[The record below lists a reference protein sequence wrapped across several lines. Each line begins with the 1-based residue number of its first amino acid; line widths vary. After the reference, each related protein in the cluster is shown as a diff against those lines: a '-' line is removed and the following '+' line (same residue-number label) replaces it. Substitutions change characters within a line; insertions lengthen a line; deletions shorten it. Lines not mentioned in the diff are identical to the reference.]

1 MDGGANSFGWGRSYA
16 RCVWLE
22 VGRAVCRA
30 LMLSLFF
37 ALPNVRAQTAP
48 DDEAQQRRAQERTD
62 AQRSRLE
69 APVDVRSKPAL
80 ADTRLIDAQDQ
91 PCFVIGHIALE
102 FPDSVGLSAAA
113 RADLLAATSGPNRS
127 DSPIGRCL
135 GSKGVALVL
144 ERVQQHILN
153 KGWVTTRVLAQQQ
166 DISSGTLTLSVLPGY
181 LRAIRVDTA
190 TPPRVSAATAIPAR
204 VGEVLN
210 LRDIEQGLENL
221 KRVPTADVSMQVT
234 PATEPGAQSQS
245 DLVLV
250 HRQGFP
256 ARLSLTVDDSGSK
269 STGKLQGSGTF
280 SLDNPL
286 GLSDLFYITR
296 SQDLGGG
303 DSGARGT
310 RGTTVHYSVPFGYWL
325 LGATHSSNRYFQ
337 EVAGREQSYVYSG
350 TSENSEL
357 KLARVVY
364 RDALRKTQLSI
375 KGWQRKSNSYL
386 EDTEIDVQRRVV
398 GGWELALNHKDAV
411 GATTLETTLAYKRGT
426 KDFGAIAAP
435 EELFGEG
442 TSRFGLL
449 TLDVRASAAFRAWG
463 IPGQYSSY
471 LRIQDNTTPLTP
483 QDRMAIGGRYSVRGM
498 DGESSLV
505 GERGWTIRNDW
516 SLSLGQS
523 GQAMFFGLDAGEVG
537 GPSTQNLLGN
547 TLCGAVLGLRGALGS
562 ERRNWQYEVFAGG
575 PVCRPE
581 GFGTAEITTG
591 FTMTLSW

>member
-1 MDGGANSFGWGRSYA
+1 VF
-16 RCVWLE
+16 
-22 VGRAVCRA
+22 
-30 LMLSLFF
+30 SLFF

-62 AQRSRLE
+62 AQRRRLE

-144 ERVQQHILN
+144 ERVQQHILS

-245 DLVLV
+245 DLILV

-256 ARLSLTVDDSGSK
+256 ARLSLTIDDSGSK

-325 LGATHSSNRYFQ
+325 LG
-337 EVAGREQSYVYSG
+337 
-350 TSENSEL
+350 
-357 KLARVVY
+357 
-364 RDALRKTQLSI
+364 
-375 KGWQRKSNSYL
+375 
-386 EDTEIDVQRRVV
+386 
-398 GGWELALNHKDAV
+398 
-411 GATTLETTLAYKRGT
+411 
-426 KDFGAIAAP
+426 
-435 EELFGEG
+435 
-442 TSRFGLL
+442 
-449 TLDVRASAAFRAWG
+449 
-463 IPGQYSSY
+463 
-471 LRIQDNTTPLTP
+471 
-483 QDRMAIGGRYSVRGM
+483 
-498 DGESSLV
+498 
-505 GERGWTIRNDW
+505 GWTSW
-516 SLSLGQS
+516 KFGWYGLWGAGQK
-523 GQAMFFGLDAGEVG
+523 D
-537 GPSTQNLLGN
+537 
-547 TLCGAVLGLRGALGS
+547 
-562 ERRNWQYEVFAGG
+562 
-575 PVCRPE
+575 
-581 GFGTAEITTG
+581 
-591 FTMTLSW
+591 